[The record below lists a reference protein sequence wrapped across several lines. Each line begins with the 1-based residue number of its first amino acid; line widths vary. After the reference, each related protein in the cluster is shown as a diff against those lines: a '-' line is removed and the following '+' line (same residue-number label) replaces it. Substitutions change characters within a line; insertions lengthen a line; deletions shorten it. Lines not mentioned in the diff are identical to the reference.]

1 MVWWC
6 DADWLTAEDV
16 RAAATNENGADSDA
30 AVQADNGDEDED
42 DEDEDDEDDGEDTT
56 RWLQW

>member
-6 DADWLTAEDV
+6 DADWLTAEDM

-30 AVQADNGDEDED
+30 AVQADNGDEDD
-42 DEDEDDEDDGEDTT
+42 DDEDDGEDTT